1 MCVRHRCADQRTV
14 PDLLCGGGLELDH
27 QFGGHPSAVLHV
39 DALRLGPLADLGAVH
54 PVRPRPEAA
63 AGWPTGTAS
72 GPPRSLHVARQRVP
86 QRPGVLGVQVDLIL
100 GAVQSESD
108 GILSGAAVEVI
119 DEQDL
124 YLLSYGRRVLTGL

>member
-1 MCVRHRCADQRTV
+1 VGRERLSSAGRWL
-14 PDLLCGGGLELDH
+14 PELGH
-27 QFGGHPSAVLHV
+27 QVGGHLAAVSYL
-39 DALRLGPLADLGAVH
+39 DAACPGPLADLGGVQADRRSA
-54 PVRPRPEAA
+54 PASTGRLA
-63 AGWPTGTAS
+63 GTAADS
-72 GPPRSLHVARQRVP
+72 AGSTHIPRQRIPEFLGVP
-86 QRPGVLGVQVDLIL
+86 GVQVDLIL